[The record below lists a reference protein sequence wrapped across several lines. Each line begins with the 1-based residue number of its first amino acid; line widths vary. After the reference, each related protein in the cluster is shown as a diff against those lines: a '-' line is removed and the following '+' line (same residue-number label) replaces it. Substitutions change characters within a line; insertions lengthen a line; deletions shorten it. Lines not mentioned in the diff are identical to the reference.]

1 MLSKELTLDLVRVTE
16 AAALG
21 SGRWIGK
28 GCKNDAD
35 GAAVRGMRMAFDTV
49 PIRGTVVIGEG
60 EMDEAP
66 MLYIGEKVGCGTEK
80 DPEVDIA
87 VDPLEGT
94 NLCAKNAPSAIAVF
108 AAAEGGNLL
117 KAPDMY
123 MEKVCCGPA
132 GKGLIRIDATV
143 TENVTA
149 YAKAAGKALEDVNV
163 VVLDRERHQGIISE
177 LRACGCRVQLITDG
191 DVAPGVACGLP
202 GTGIDMVYGI
212 GGAPEGVIAAAALK
226 CLGGD
231 MQGRLWPEDDEDRE
245 RMAKM
250 GIADDGKILTMED
263 LACGDDVFFAAT
275 GITTGPMLRGIVY
288 DGDKAI
294 THSIILRS
302 KTGTVRYIE
311 TIHDYSKK
319 PMIDKIDIDK
329 P

>member
-28 GCKNDAD
+28 GRKNDAD

-66 MLYIGEKVGCGTEK
+66 MLYIGEEVGCGTEK
-80 DPEVDIA
+80 DPAVDIA

-123 MEKVCCGPA
+123 MEKICCGPA
-132 GKGLIRIDATV
+132 GKGLISIEKSV

-149 YAKAAGKALEDVNV
+149 YAKAAGKELGDVNV
-163 VVLDRERHQGIISE
+163 VVLDRPRHQAIIDE

-191 DVAPGVACGLP
+191 DVAPAVACGLP
-202 GTGIDMVYGI
+202 GTGIDMLMGI

-250 GIADDGKILTMED
+250 GIEDDNKVLTMED
-263 LACGDDVFFAAT
+263 LAKGDDVYFAAT
-275 GITTGPMLRGIVY
+275 GITTGPLLRGIAY
-288 DGDKAI
+288 EGNKAT
-294 THSIILRS
+294 THSVILRS
-302 KTGTVRYIE
+302 KTGTIRYIE
-311 TIHDYSKK
+311 TVHDYSKK
-319 PMIDKIDIDK
+319 PLIDKIDVDK

>member
-28 GCKNDAD
+28 GKKNDAD

-66 MLYIGEKVGCGTEK
+66 MLYIGEEVGCGTEK
-80 DPEVDIA
+80 DPAVDIA

-123 MEKVCCGPA
+123 MEKICCGPA
-132 GKGLIRIDATV
+132 GKGLISIEKSV
-143 TENVTA
+143 TENVTV
-149 YAKAAGKALEDVNV
+149 YAKAAGKELGDVNV
-163 VVLDRERHQGIISE
+163 VVLDRPRHQGIIDE

-191 DVAPGVACGLP
+191 DVAPAVACGLP
-202 GTGIDMVYGI
+202 GTGIDMLIGI

-250 GIADDGKILTMED
+250 GIADDNKVLTMED
-263 LACGDDVFFAAT
+263 LAKGDDVYFAAT
-275 GITTGPMLRGIVY
+275 GITTGPLLRGIAY
-288 DGDKAI
+288 EGNKAT
-294 THSIILRS
+294 THSVILRS
-302 KTGTVRYIE
+302 KTGTIRYIE

-319 PMIDKIDIDK
+319 PLIDKIDVDK

>member
-28 GCKNDAD
+28 GKKNDAD

-80 DPEVDIA
+80 DPAVDIA

-117 KAPDMY
+117 EAPDMY
-123 MEKVCCGPA
+123 MDKICCGPA
-132 GKGLIRIDATV
+132 GKGLISIEKSV

-149 YAKAAGKALEDVNV
+149 YAKAAGKELGDVNV
-163 VVLDRERHQGIISE
+163 VVLDRPRHQAIIDE

-191 DVAPGVACGLP
+191 DVAPAVACGLP
-202 GTGIDMVYGI
+202 GTGIDMLMGI

-250 GIADDGKILTMED
+250 GIEDDNKVLTMED
-263 LACGDDVFFAAT
+263 LAKGDDVYFAAT
-275 GITTGPMLRGIVY
+275 GITTGPLLRGIAY
-288 DGDKAI
+288 DGNKAT
-294 THSIILRS
+294 THSVILRS
-302 KTGTVRYIE
+302 KTGTIRYIE

-319 PMIDKIDIDK
+319 PLIDKIDVDK

>member
-1 MLSKELTLDLVRVTE
+1 
-16 AAALG
+16 
-21 SGRWIGK
+21 
-28 GCKNDAD
+28 
-35 GAAVRGMRMAFDTV
+35 
-49 PIRGTVVIGEG
+49 
-60 EMDEAP
+60 
-66 MLYIGEKVGCGTEK
+66 
-80 DPEVDIA
+80 
-87 VDPLEGT
+87 
-94 NLCAKNAPSAIAVF
+94 
-108 AAAEGGNLL
+108 
-117 KAPDMY
+117 MY
-123 MEKVCCGPA
+123 MEKICCGPA
-132 GKGLIRIDATV
+132 GKGLINIEASV

-149 YAKAAGKALEDVNV
+149 YAKAAGKELGDVNV
-163 VVLDRERHQGIISE
+163 VVLDRDRHKGIIDE

-191 DVAPGVACGLP
+191 DVAPAVACGLP
-202 GTGIDMVYGI
+202 HTGIDMVIGT

-250 GIADDGKILTMED
+250 GIADDNKVLTMED
-263 LACGDDVFFAAT
+263 LARGDDVFFAAT
-275 GITTGPMLRGIVY
+275 GITSGPLLRGIVY
-288 DGDKAI
+288 EGTKAT

>member
-1 MLSKELTLDLVRVTE
+1 MLGKELTLEFARVTE

-28 GCKNDAD
+28 GKKNDAD
-35 GAAVRGMRMAFDTV
+35 GAAVRGMRLSFDDV

-66 MLYIGEKVGCGTEK
+66 MLYIGEKVGCGTEN
-80 DPEVDIA
+80 DPAVDIA

-108 AAAEGGNLL
+108 AAAEAGNLL
-117 KAPDMY
+117 NAPDMY

-132 GKGLIRIDATV
+132 GKGKISIEASV

-149 YAKAAGKALEDVNV
+149 YAKAAGKDLKDVNV
-163 VVLDRERHQGIISE
+163 VVLDRERHQPIINE
-177 LRACGCRVQLITDG
+177 LRECGCKVQLITDG
-191 DVAPGVACGLP
+191 DVAPAVACGLP

-250 GIADDGKILTMED
+250 GIADDNKTLTMED
-263 LACGDDVFFAAT
+263 LAKGDDVFFAAT
-275 GITTGPMLRGIVY
+275 GITTGPLLKGVVY
-288 DGDKAI
+288 DGDKAV
-294 THSIILRS
+294 THSLVLRS
-302 KTGTVRYIE
+302 KTGTIRYIE
-311 TIHDYSKK
+311 SIHDYNKK
-319 PMIDKIDIDK
+319 PRIKEIDVD
-329 P
+329 

>member
-28 GCKNDAD
+28 GRKNDAD

-66 MLYIGEKVGCGTEK
+66 MLYIGEEVGCGTEK
-80 DPEVDIA
+80 DPAVDIA

-94 NLCAKNAPSAIAVF
+94 NLCAKTAPSAIAVF

-123 MEKVCCGPA
+123 MEKLCCGPA
-132 GKGLIRIDATV
+132 GKDLISIEKSV

-149 YAKAAGKALEDVNV
+149 YAKAAGKDLGDVNV
-163 VVLDRERHQGIISE
+163 VVLDRPRHQAIIDE

-191 DVAPGVACGLP
+191 DVAPAVACGLP
-202 GTGIDMVYGI
+202 GTGIDMVMGI

-250 GIADDGKILTMED
+250 GIEDDNKVLTMED
-263 LACGDDVFFAAT
+263 LAKGDDVYFAAT
-275 GITTGPMLRGIVY
+275 GITTGPLLRGIAY
-288 DGDKAI
+288 DGNKAT
-294 THSIILRS
+294 THSVILRS
-302 KTGTVRYIE
+302 KTGTIRYIE

-319 PMIDKIDIDK
+319 PLIDKIDVDK